1 MMNNQDSKSTAI
13 GQQGSPDKTLD
24 MIPVTKLVGVGNK
37 IAARLAVL
45 GLESVQDLLF
55 HLPLRYE
62 DRTHVVAISDLHDG
76 QQAVIEAAVTD
87 VQVVYAGRRILVCY
101 ISDGSGSLALKF
113 FNFNSRQQAALSP
126 GLKLRC
132 FGTAKI
138 GKYGQEMIHPEYSR
152 ISTGSALDETVS
164 SLTPV
169 YPLTEGVHQLRM
181 RKLVFQSLE
190 LAKSNPDKMKDYL
203 SAKVFSTLKL
213 PGLLESLEHIH
224 QPQADSS
231 VLVTDSQS
239 EFGQYVQ
246 RLAFEE
252 LLAHRLS
259 MRLLRRALRLSRAV
273 SLPVKD
279 QLPRRLISQ
288 LPFQLTSA
296 QRRVIDEIAA
306 DLQQDKPMM
315 RLVHGDVGSGK
326 TLVAAFAALQAIDAG
341 YQVALMVP
349 TEILAQQHSE
359 SFTNWFSPL
368 GINVECITSQIKIA
382 KKRKILAN
390 IASGSAQLV
399 VGTHAL
405 FQQHTEFSNLA
416 LIIIDEQ
423 HKFGVHQRLAL
434 KRKGEYAEVRP
445 HQLVM
450 TATPIPRTMAM
461 ISFAD
466 LDISV
471 IDEMPAGRKKINTVV
486 IGDQRREDVI
496 QRVHINCQ
504 QGRQAYWVCPLIDE
518 SDLIVCQAAAET
530 AVQLREK
537 LGDLNIGLAHG
548 RLKTEEK
555 QQVMAAFKNGDIDL
569 LVATTVIEV
578 GVDVANASL
587 MIIENAERLGLAQLH
602 QLRGR
607 VGRGSIESACVL
619 LYKAPLGKLAKQ
631 RLQVM
636 RESLDGFFI
645 AQKDLEIRGP
655 GEVFGSRQTGDLKFR
670 IADPLRDTHLLA
682 SIKTTAEEIL
692 INEQHIVKPLI
703 RRWLGASIQLG
714 LV

>member
-1 MMNNQDSKSTAI
+1 MTNNQDSKSTAT

-24 MIPVTKLVGVGNK
+24 MIPVIKLAGVGNK

-62 DRTHVVAISDLHDG
+62 DRTHVVAIGDLLNG
-76 QQAVIEAAVTD
+76 QQAVVEAAVTD

-101 ISDGSGSLALKF
+101 VSDGSGSLALKF

-138 GKYGQEMIHPEYSR
+138 GKYGQEMVHPEYSR
-152 ISTGSALDETVS
+152 ISTSSGLDETV

-190 LAKSNPDKMKDYL
+190 LAKSNPDKMQDYL
-203 SAKVFSTLKL
+203 SAKVFSALKL

-231 VLVTDSQS
+231 ESAAES
-239 EFGQYVQ
+239 HPGRQYVQ

-259 MRLLRRALRLSRAV
+259 MRLLRRALRRSRAV
-273 SLPVKD
+273 SLPIKN
-279 QLPRRLISQ
+279 QLPRRLLSQ

-326 TLVAAFAALQAIDAG
+326 TLVAAFAALQTIAAG

-359 SFTNWFSPL
+359 SFTHWFSPL

-382 KKRKILAN
+382 RKRKILAN

-434 KRKGEYAEVRP
+434 KRKGEHAEVRP

-486 IGDQRREDVI
+486 ISDQRREEVI

-655 GEVFGSRQTGDLKFR
+655 GEVFGSRQTGELKFR
-670 IADPLRDTHLLA
+670 IADPLRDAHLLA
-682 SIKTTAEEIL
+682 SIQTTAEEIL

-714 LV
+714 SV